1 MLTLKQKIFAG
12 VVFFWCLFI
21 IGALFYSWVEASSLD
36 YRAYANKMEEKYELP
51 KNLLVSICDYEN
63 RSQTWRNVA
72 GGHGEIG
79 VCQIKPSTVAMLC
92 GDCTSLHGNI
102 VYGDTG
108 DEVRAIQ
115 TILSIKVDGIY
126 GPQTLSSILSFQRAH
141 KLVQD
146 GVVGKHTWYA
156 MTGKHRS
163 YKSITDQL
171 WEPRANIEYAA
182 KYLVFL
188 RDYVGDDITLMIAAY
203 NGGHGNP
210 VVTYAKKVTALM
222 RLYE

>member
-72 GGHGEIG
+72 GGRGEIG
-79 VCQIKPSTVAMLC
+79 VCQVKPQTVAMLC

-126 GPQTLSSILSFQRAH
+126 GPQTLSS
-141 KLVQD
+141 
-146 GVVGKHTWYA
+146 
-156 MTGKHRS
+156 
-163 YKSITDQL
+163 
-171 WEPRANIEYAA
+171 
-182 KYLVFL
+182 
-188 RDYVGDDITLMIAAY
+188 
-203 NGGHGNP
+203 
-210 VVTYAKKVTALM
+210 
-222 RLYE
+222 